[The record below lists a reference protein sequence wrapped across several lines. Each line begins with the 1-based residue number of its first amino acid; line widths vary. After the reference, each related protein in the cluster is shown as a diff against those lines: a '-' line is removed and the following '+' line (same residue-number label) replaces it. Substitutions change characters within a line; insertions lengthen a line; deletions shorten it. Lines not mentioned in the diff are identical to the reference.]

1 MITIIIIA
9 VRQLMQSAQGN
20 ELNADCCIVGGGP
33 AGLML
38 GYLLARAGLR
48 AVVIEKHPDFLRD
61 FRGDTIHPST
71 LEIMRQLGLLDELL
85 MLPHQRAEKLQA
97 EVAGEEVTMADFS
110 RLPVQCRFIA
120 FMPQW
125 DFLNFLAEK
134 AAQFPGFTLLPSTT
148 FDDFLYENG
157 AIVGV
162 KTLQGNES
170 NIIRTSLVI
179 GADGRNS
186 QVKLKAGLTGKS
198 FGSPRDVLWFRL
210 DKHVDDPQWGMG
222 HKGPKQNF
230 IVIDRGDYWQCGYTI
245 AKGQFD
251 ELKLAGLEGLKS
263 SMAQV
268 APFSAARMAE
278 VDDWEKLKLLS
289 IRIDRLDHW
298 MKPGVLC
305 IGDAAHAMSPIGGVG
320 VNLAIQ
326 DAVATANM
334 LTKPLQ
340 QANVT
345 LRDLQKVQ
353 QRRQFP
359 TVATQ
364 FLQIKMS
371 SNKRKRSTTSK
382 VPQII
387 SRFPFLRHLFGRLI
401 GLGFRTE
408 KPRYL

>member
-1 MITIIIIA
+1 
-9 VRQLMQSAQGN
+9 MQAAQEN
-20 ELNADCCIVGGGP
+20 AISADCCIVGGGP

-85 MLPHQRAEKLQA
+85 TLPHQRAEKLQA
-97 EVAGEEVTMADFS
+97 EVAGEEITMADFS
-110 RLPVQCRFIA
+110 RLPVECRFIA

-125 DFLNFLAEK
+125 DFLNFLAKK
-134 AAQFPGFTLLPSTT
+134 AAEFPGFTLLQSTE
-148 FDDFLYENG
+148 FNDLIYENG
-157 AIVGV
+157 VISGV
-162 KTLQGNES
+162 KTLQGNEPH
-170 NIIRTSLVI
+170 IIRTALVI

-186 QVKLKAGLTGKS
+186 QVKAKAGLTGKS
-198 FGSPRDVLWFRL
+198 FGAPRDVLWFRL
-210 DKHVDDPQWGMG
+210 EKHPDDPQLGMG

-245 AKGQFD
+245 QKNQLD
-251 ELKLAGLEGLKS
+251 ELKLAGLDALKS
-263 SMAQV
+263 TMAQV
-268 APFSAARMAE
+268 APFSAERMAE
-278 VDDWEKLKLLS
+278 VDEWDKLKLLS
-289 IRIDRLDHW
+289 IRIDRLDRW
-298 MKPGVLC
+298 MKPGLLC

-326 DAVATANM
+326 DAVAAANM

-340 QANVT
+340 QGNVA
-345 LRDLQKVQ
+345 LQDLQKVQ

-371 SNKRKRSTTSK
+371 SNKRKRSTASK

>member
-1 MITIIIIA
+1 
-9 VRQLMQSAQGN
+9 MQAAQEN
-20 ELNADCCIVGGGP
+20 AISADCCIVGGGP

-85 MLPHQRAEKLQA
+85 TLPHQRAEKLQA
-97 EVAGEEVTMADFS
+97 EVAGEEITMADFS
-110 RLPVQCRFIA
+110 RLPVECRFIA

-125 DFLNFLAEK
+125 DFLNFIAKK
-134 AAQFPGFTLLPSTT
+134 AAEFPGFTLLQSTE
-148 FDDFLYENG
+148 FNDFIYENG
-157 AIVGV
+157 VISGV
-162 KTLQGNES
+162 KTLQGNEPH
-170 NIIRTSLVI
+170 IIRTALVI

-186 QVKLKAGLTGKS
+186 QVKAKAGLTGKS
-198 FGSPRDVLWFRL
+198 FGAPRDVLWFRL
-210 DKHVDDPQWGMG
+210 EKHPDDPQLGMG

-245 AKGQFD
+245 QKNQLD
-251 ELKLAGLEGLKS
+251 ELKLAGLDALKS
-263 SMAQV
+263 TMAQV
-268 APFSAARMAE
+268 APFSAERMVE
-278 VDDWEKLKLLS
+278 VDEWDKLKLLS
-289 IRIDRLDHW
+289 IRIDRLDRW

-326 DAVATANM
+326 DAVAAANM

-340 QANVT
+340 QGNVA
-345 LRDLQKVQ
+345 LHDLQKVQ

-371 SNKRKRSTTSK
+371 SNKRKRSTPSK

-401 GLGFRTE
+401 GLGLRTE

>member
-1 MITIIIIA
+1 
-9 VRQLMQSAQGN
+9 MQPT
-20 ELNADCCIVGGGP
+20 ELSADCCIVGGGP

-48 AVVIEKHPDFLRD
+48 IVVIEKHPDFLRD

-71 LEIMRQLGLLDELL
+71 LEIMRQLGLLEELL
-85 MLPHQRAEKLQA
+85 TLPHQRAEKLQA
-97 EVAGEEVTMADFS
+97 EVAGQEVTMADFS

-125 DFLNFLAEK
+125 DFLNFLANK
-134 AAQFPGFTLLPSTT
+134 ASLFPGFTLLQSTV
-148 FDDFLYENG
+148 FDDLVYEEG
-157 AIVGV
+157 VITGV
-162 KTLQGNES
+162 KTLQGNDVCV
-170 NIIRTSLVI
+170 IRTKLVI

-186 QVKLKAGLTGKS
+186 QVRLKAKLQSKS
-198 FGSPRDVLWFRL
+198 FGSSRDVLWFRL
-210 DKHVDDPQWGMG
+210 DKQVDDPEWGMG

-230 IVIDRGDYWQCGYTI
+230 IVIDRGEYWQCGYTI
-245 AKGQFD
+245 NKGQF
-251 ELKLAGLEGLKS
+251 EALKRAGLDALIS
-263 SMAQV
+263 TMAEV
-268 APFSAARMAE
+268 APFSATRMAE
-278 VDDWEKLKLLS
+278 LDAWSKLKLLS
-289 IRIDRLDHW
+289 IRIDRLDQW

-326 DAVATANM
+326 DAVAAANC
-334 LTKPLQ
+334 LTQPLK
-340 QANVT
+340 NGDVT

-371 SNKRKRSTTSK
+371 SNKRKRTTPSK
-382 VPQII
+382 VPQMI

>member
-1 MITIIIIA
+1 
-9 VRQLMQSAQGN
+9 
-20 ELNADCCIVGGGP
+20 
-33 AGLML
+33 
-38 GYLLARAGLR
+38 
-48 AVVIEKHPDFLRD
+48 VVIEKHPDFLRD

-85 MLPHQRAEKLQA
+85 TLPHQRAEKLQA
-97 EVAGEEVTMADFS
+97 EVAGQEITMADFS

-125 DFLNFLAEK
+125 DFLNFLARK
-134 AAQFPGFTLLPSTT
+134 AVEFPHFTLLQSTA
-148 FDDFLYENG
+148 FEDFIDEHG

-162 KTLQGNES
+162 KTLQGNDS
-170 NIIRTSLVI
+170 KIIRTALVI

-186 QVKLKAGLTGKS
+186 QVKAKSGLTGKS
-198 FGSPRDVLWFRL
+198 YGAPRDVLWFRL
-210 DKHVDDPQWGMG
+210 DKKADDPHWGMG

-245 AKGQFD
+245 QKGQF
-251 ELKLAGLEGLKS
+251 ETLQQASLAVLIS
-263 SMAQV
+263 TMAQV
-268 APFSAARMAE
+268 APFSAERMAE
-278 VDDWEKLKLLS
+278 VDSWDKLKLLS
-289 IRIDRLDHW
+289 IRIDRLDRW

-326 DAVATANM
+326 DAVAAANM
-334 LTKPLQ
+334 LTKPLLQ
-340 QANVT
+340 GKVT

-371 SNKRKRSTTSK
+371 SNKRPRSTPSK

-387 SRFPFLRHLFGRLI
+387 SRYPFLRHLFGRLI

-408 KPRYL
+408 KPRYLS

>member
-1 MITIIIIA
+1 
-9 VRQLMQSAQGN
+9 MQVAQEN
-20 ELNADCCIVGGGP
+20 AISADCCIVGGGP

-85 MLPHQRAEKLQA
+85 TLPHQRAEKLQA
-97 EVAGEEVTMADFS
+97 EVAGEEITMADFS
-110 RLPVQCRFIA
+110 RLPVECRFIA

-125 DFLNFLAEK
+125 DFLNFLAKK
-134 AAQFPGFTLLPSTT
+134 ATEFPGFTLLQSTA
-148 FDDFLYENG
+148 FDDFIYENG
-157 AIVGV
+157 VISGV
-162 KTLQGNES
+162 KTLQGNECH
-170 NIIRTSLVI
+170 IIRTALVI

-186 QVKLKAGLTGKS
+186 QVKAKAGLTGKS
-198 FGSPRDVLWFRL
+198 FGAPRDVLWFRL
-210 DKHVDDPQWGMG
+210 EKHPDDPQLGMG

-245 AKGQFD
+245 QKNQLD
-251 ELKLAGLEGLKS
+251 ELKLAGLDALKS
-263 SMAQV
+263 TMAQV
-268 APFSAARMAE
+268 APFSAERMAE
-278 VDDWEKLKLLS
+278 VDEWDKLKLLS
-289 IRIDRLDHW
+289 IRIDRLDRW

-326 DAVATANM
+326 DAVAAANM

-340 QANVT
+340 QGNVA
-345 LRDLQKVQ
+345 LHDLQKVQ

-371 SNKRKRSTTSK
+371 SNKRKRSTPSK

-387 SRFPFLRHLFGRLI
+387 SRFPLLRHLFGRLI

>member
-1 MITIIIIA
+1 
-9 VRQLMQSAQGN
+9 MQTPLGK
-20 ELNADCCIVGGGP
+20 ELTADCCIVGGGP

-38 GYLLARAGLR
+38 SYLLARAGLKV
-48 AVVIEKHPDFLRD
+48 VVIEKHPDFLRD

-71 LEIMRQLGLLDELL
+71 LEIMHQLGLLDELL
-85 MLPHQRAEKLQA
+85 ALPHQRAEKLQA

-125 DFLNFLAEK
+125 DFLNFLADK
-134 AAQFPGFTLLPSTT
+134 AAQFPGFTLLQSTA
-148 FDDFLYENG
+148 FDDFLYEKG
-157 AIVGV
+157 EISGV
-162 KTLQGNES
+162 QALQGNEKWVV
-170 NIIRTSLVI
+170 RTSLVI

-186 QVKLKAGLTGKS
+186 QVKAQAGLTGKS
-198 FGSPRDVLWFRL
+198 FGAPRDVLWFRL
-210 DKHVDDPQWGMG
+210 DKQPDDPEWGMG

-245 AKGQFD
+245 QKGQF
-251 ELKLAGLEGLKS
+251 EALKAAGLEVLINAI
-263 SMAQV
+263 AQV

-278 VDDWEKLKLLS
+278 VDEWEKLKLLS
-289 IRIDRLDHW
+289 IRIDRLDRW

-334 LTKPLQ
+334 LTSPLLKG
-340 QANVT
+340 NVT

-353 QRRQFP
+353 KRRQFP

-371 SNKRKRSTTSK
+371 GGKRKRTTPSK
-382 VPQII
+382 VPQLI

-408 KPRYL
+408 KPQHL

>member
-1 MITIIIIA
+1 
-9 VRQLMQSAQGN
+9 
-20 ELNADCCIVGGGP
+20 
-33 AGLML
+33 ML
-38 GYLLARAGLR
+38 SYLLARAGLKV
-48 AVVIEKHPDFLRD
+48 VVIEKHPDFLRD

-71 LEIMRQLGLLDELL
+71 LEIMHQLGLLDELL
-85 MLPHQRAEKLQA
+85 ALPHQRAEKLQA

-125 DFLNFLAEK
+125 DFLNFLADK
-134 AAQFPGFTLLPSTT
+134 AAQFPGFTLLQSTA
-148 FDDFLYENG
+148 FDDFLYEKG
-157 AIVGV
+157 EISGV
-162 KTLQGNES
+162 QALQGNEKWVV
-170 NIIRTSLVI
+170 RTSLVI

-186 QVKLKAGLTGKS
+186 QVKAQAGLTGKS
-198 FGSPRDVLWFRL
+198 FGAPRDVLWFRL
-210 DKHVDDPQWGMG
+210 DKQPDDPEWGMG

-245 AKGQFD
+245 QKGQF
-251 ELKLAGLEGLKS
+251 EALKAAGLEVLINAI
-263 SMAQV
+263 AQV

-278 VDDWEKLKLLS
+278 VDEWEKLKLLS
-289 IRIDRLDHW
+289 TRIDRLDRW
-298 MKPGVLC
+298 MKTGVLC

-334 LTKPLQ
+334 LTSPLLKG
-340 QANVT
+340 NVT

-371 SNKRKRSTTSK
+371 GGKRKRTTPSK
-382 VPQII
+382 VPQLIN
-387 SRFPFLRHLFGRLI
+387 RFPFLRHLFGRLI

-408 KPRYL
+408 KPQHL

>member
-1 MITIIIIA
+1 
-9 VRQLMQSAQGN
+9 MQAAEVNALS
-20 ELNADCCIVGGGP
+20 ADCCIVGGGP

-85 MLPHQRAEKLQA
+85 TLPHQRAEKLQA
-97 EVAGEEVTMADFS
+97 EVAGEEITMADFS

-125 DFLNFLAEK
+125 DFLNFLAKK
-134 AAQFPGFTLLPSTT
+134 AAEFPGFTLLQSTE
-148 FDDFLYENG
+148 FDDFIYENG
-157 AIVGV
+157 VISGV
-162 KTLQGNES
+162 KTLQGNEPH
-170 NIIRTSLVI
+170 ITRTALVI

-186 QVKLKAGLTGKS
+186 QVKAKAGLTGKS
-198 FGSPRDVLWFRL
+198 FGAPRDVLWFRL
-210 DKHVDDPQWGMG
+210 EKHPDDPQLGMG

-245 AKGQFD
+245 QKNQLD
-251 ELKLAGLEGLKS
+251 ELKLAGLDALKS
-263 SMAQV
+263 TMAQV
-268 APFSAARMAE
+268 APFSAERMAE
-278 VDDWEKLKLLS
+278 VDEWDKLKLLS
-289 IRIDRLDHW
+289 IRIDRLDRW

-326 DAVATANM
+326 DAVAAANM

-340 QANVT
+340 QGNVA
-345 LRDLQKVQ
+345 LHDLQKVQ

-371 SNKRKRSTTSK
+371 SNKRKRSTPSK

>member
-1 MITIIIIA
+1 
-9 VRQLMQSAQGN
+9 MQVAQEN
-20 ELNADCCIVGGGP
+20 AISADCCIVGGGP

-85 MLPHQRAEKLQA
+85 TLPHQRAEKLQA
-97 EVAGEEVTMADFS
+97 EVAGEEITMADFS
-110 RLPVQCRFIA
+110 RLPVECRFIA

-125 DFLNFLAEK
+125 DFLNFLAKK
-134 AAQFPGFTLLPSTT
+134 AAEFPGFTLLQSTE
-148 FDDFLYENG
+148 FDDFIYENG
-157 AIVGV
+157 VISGV
-162 KTLQGNES
+162 KTLQGNEPH
-170 NIIRTSLVI
+170 ITRTALVI

-186 QVKLKAGLTGKS
+186 QVKAKAGLTGKS
-198 FGSPRDVLWFRL
+198 FGAPRDVLWFRL
-210 DKHVDDPQWGMG
+210 EKHPDDPQLGMG

-245 AKGQFD
+245 QKNQLD
-251 ELKLAGLEGLKS
+251 ELKLAGLDALKS
-263 SMAQV
+263 TMAQV
-268 APFSAARMAE
+268 APFSAERMAE
-278 VDDWEKLKLLS
+278 VDEWDKLKLLS
-289 IRIDRLDHW
+289 IRIDRLDRW

-326 DAVATANM
+326 DAVAAANM

-340 QANVT
+340 QGNVA
-345 LRDLQKVQ
+345 LHDLQKVQ

-371 SNKRKRSTTSK
+371 SNKRKRSTPSK

>member
-1 MITIIIIA
+1 
-9 VRQLMQSAQGN
+9 
-20 ELNADCCIVGGGP
+20 
-33 AGLML
+33 ML
-38 GYLLARAGLR
+38 SYLLARAGLKV
-48 AVVIEKHPDFLRD
+48 VVIEKHPDFLHD

-71 LEIMRQLGLLDELL
+71 LEIMHQLGLLDELL
-85 MLPHQRAEKLQA
+85 ALPHQRAEKLQA

-125 DFLNFLAEK
+125 DFLNFLADK
-134 AAQFPGFTLLPSTT
+134 AAQFPGFTLLQSTA
-148 FDDFLYENG
+148 FDDFLYEKG
-157 AIVGV
+157 EISGV
-162 KTLQGNES
+162 QALQGNEKWVV
-170 NIIRTSLVI
+170 RTSLVI

-186 QVKLKAGLTGKS
+186 QVKAQAGLTGKS
-198 FGSPRDVLWFRL
+198 FGAPRDVLWFRL
-210 DKHVDDPQWGMG
+210 DKQPDDPEWGMG

-245 AKGQFD
+245 QKGQF
-251 ELKLAGLEGLKS
+251 EALKAAGLEVLINAI
-263 SMAQV
+263 AQV

-278 VDDWEKLKLLS
+278 VDEWEKLKLLS
-289 IRIDRLDHW
+289 IRIDRLDRW

-334 LTKPLQ
+334 LTSPLLKG
-340 QANVT
+340 NVT

-371 SNKRKRSTTSK
+371 GGKRKRTTPSK
-382 VPQII
+382 VPQLI

-408 KPRYL
+408 KPQHL

>member
-1 MITIIIIA
+1 
-9 VRQLMQSAQGN
+9 MQVAQEN
-20 ELNADCCIVGGGP
+20 AISADCCIVGGGP

-71 LEIMRQLGLLDELL
+71 LEVMRQLGLLDELL
-85 MLPHQRAEKLQA
+85 TLPHQRAEKLQA
-97 EVAGEEVTMADFS
+97 EVAGEEITMADFS
-110 RLPVQCRFIA
+110 RLPVECRFIA

-125 DFLNFLAEK
+125 DFLNFLAKK
-134 AAQFPGFTLLPSTT
+134 AAEFPGFTLLQSTA
-148 FDDFLYENG
+148 FNDFIYENG
-157 AIVGV
+157 VISGV
-162 KTLQGNES
+162 KTLQGNEPH
-170 NIIRTSLVI
+170 IIRTALVI

-186 QVKLKAGLTGKS
+186 QVKAKAGLTGKS
-198 FGSPRDVLWFRL
+198 FGAPRDVLWFRL
-210 DKHVDDPQWGMG
+210 EKHPDDPQLGMG

-245 AKGQFD
+245 QKNQLD
-251 ELKLAGLEGLKS
+251 ELKLAGLDALKS
-263 SMAQV
+263 AMAQV
-268 APFSAARMAE
+268 APFSAERMAE
-278 VDDWEKLKLLS
+278 VDGWDKLKLLS
-289 IRIDRLDHW
+289 IRIDRLDRW

-326 DAVATANM
+326 DAVAAANM

-340 QANVT
+340 QGNVA
-345 LRDLQKVQ
+345 LHHLQKVQ

-371 SNKRKRSTTSK
+371 SNKRKRSTPSK

>member
-1 MITIIIIA
+1 
-9 VRQLMQSAQGN
+9 MQVAQEN
-20 ELNADCCIVGGGP
+20 AISADCCIVGGGP

-85 MLPHQRAEKLQA
+85 TLPHQRAEKLQA
-97 EVAGEEVTMADFS
+97 EVAGEEITMADFS
-110 RLPVQCRFIA
+110 RLPVECRFIA

-125 DFLNFLAEK
+125 DFLNFLAKK
-134 AAQFPGFTLLPSTT
+134 AAEFPGFTLLQSTE
-148 FDDFLYENG
+148 FNDFIYENG
-157 AIVGV
+157 VISGV
-162 KTLQGNES
+162 KTLQGNECH
-170 NIIRTSLVI
+170 IIRTALVV

-186 QVKLKAGLTGKS
+186 QVKAKAGLTGKS
-198 FGSPRDVLWFRL
+198 FGAPRDVLWFRL
-210 DKHVDDPQWGMG
+210 EKHPDDPQLGMG

-245 AKGQFD
+245 QKNQLD
-251 ELKLAGLEGLKS
+251 ELKLAGLDALKS
-263 SMAQV
+263 TMAQV
-268 APFSAARMAE
+268 TPFSAERMAE
-278 VDDWEKLKLLS
+278 VDEWDKLKLLS
-289 IRIDRLDHW
+289 IRIDRLDRW

-326 DAVATANM
+326 DAVAAANM

-340 QANVT
+340 QGNVA
-345 LRDLQKVQ
+345 LHDLQKVQ

-371 SNKRKRSTTSK
+371 SNKRKRSTPSK

>member
-1 MITIIIIA
+1 
-9 VRQLMQSAQGN
+9 MQAAQEN
-20 ELNADCCIVGGGP
+20 AISADCCIVGGGP

-85 MLPHQRAEKLQA
+85 TLPHQRAEKLQA
-97 EVAGEEVTMADFS
+97 EVAGEEITMADFS
-110 RLPVQCRFIA
+110 RLPVECRFIA

-125 DFLNFLAEK
+125 DFLNFLAKK
-134 AAQFPGFTLLPSTT
+134 AAEFPGFTLLQSTE
-148 FDDFLYENG
+148 FNDFIYENG
-157 AIVGV
+157 VISGV
-162 KTLQGNES
+162 KTLQGNECH
-170 NIIRTSLVI
+170 IIRTALVI

-186 QVKLKAGLTGKS
+186 QVKAKAGLTGKS
-198 FGSPRDVLWFRL
+198 FGAPRDVLWFRL
-210 DKHVDDPQWGMG
+210 EKHPDDPQLGMG

-245 AKGQFD
+245 QKNQLD
-251 ELKLAGLEGLKS
+251 ELKLAGLDALKS
-263 SMAQV
+263 TMAQV
-268 APFSAARMAE
+268 APFSAERMAE
-278 VDDWEKLKLLS
+278 VDEWDKLKLLS
-289 IRIDRLDHW
+289 IRIDRLDRW

-326 DAVATANM
+326 DAVAAANM

-340 QANVT
+340 QGNVA
-345 LRDLQKVQ
+345 LHDLQKVQ

-371 SNKRKRSTTSK
+371 SNKRKRSTPSK

-387 SRFPFLRHLFGRLI
+387 SRFPLLRHLFGRLI

>member
-1 MITIIIIA
+1 
-9 VRQLMQSAQGN
+9 
-20 ELNADCCIVGGGP
+20 
-33 AGLML
+33 
-38 GYLLARAGLR
+38 
-48 AVVIEKHPDFLRD
+48 
-61 FRGDTIHPST
+61 
-71 LEIMRQLGLLDELL
+71 
-85 MLPHQRAEKLQA
+85 
-97 EVAGEEVTMADFS
+97 
-110 RLPVQCRFIA
+110 
-120 FMPQW
+120 MPQW
-125 DFLNFLAEK
+125 EFLNFLAKK
-134 AAQFPGFTLLPSTT
+134 AAEFPGFTLLQSTE
-148 FDDFLYENG
+148 FDDFIYENG
-157 AIVGV
+157 VISGV
-162 KTLQGNES
+162 KTLQGNEPH
-170 NIIRTSLVI
+170 ITRTALVI

-186 QVKLKAGLTGKS
+186 QVKAKAGLTGKS
-198 FGSPRDVLWFRL
+198 FGAPRDVLWFRL
-210 DKHVDDPQWGMG
+210 EKHPDDPQLGMG

-245 AKGQFD
+245 QKNQLD
-251 ELKLAGLEGLKS
+251 ELKLAGLDALKS
-263 SMAQV
+263 TMAQV
-268 APFSAARMAE
+268 APFSAERMAE
-278 VDDWEKLKLLS
+278 VDEWDKLKLLS
-289 IRIDRLDHW
+289 IRIDRLDRW

-326 DAVATANM
+326 DAVAAANL

-340 QANVT
+340 QGNVA
-345 LRDLQKVQ
+345 LHDLQKVQ

-371 SNKRKRSTTSK
+371 SNKRKRSTPSK

>member
-1 MITIIIIA
+1 
-9 VRQLMQSAQGN
+9 MQTPLGK
-20 ELNADCCIVGGGP
+20 ELTADCCIVGGGP

-38 GYLLARAGLR
+38 SYLLARAGLKV
-48 AVVIEKHPDFLRD
+48 VVIEKHPDFLHD

-71 LEIMRQLGLLDELL
+71 LEIMHQLGLLDELL
-85 MLPHQRAEKLQA
+85 ALPHQRAEKLQA

-125 DFLNFLAEK
+125 DFLNFLADK
-134 AAQFPGFTLLPSTT
+134 AAQFPGFTLLQSTA
-148 FDDFLYENG
+148 FDDFLYEKG
-157 AIVGV
+157 EISGV
-162 KTLQGNES
+162 QALQGNEKWVV
-170 NIIRTSLVI
+170 RTSLVI

-186 QVKLKAGLTGKS
+186 QVKAQAGLTGKS
-198 FGSPRDVLWFRL
+198 FGAPRDVLWFRL
-210 DKHVDDPQWGMG
+210 DKQPDDPEWGMG

-245 AKGQFD
+245 QKGQF
-251 ELKLAGLEGLKS
+251 EALKAAGLEVLINAI
-263 SMAQV
+263 AQV

-278 VDDWEKLKLLS
+278 VDEWEKLKLLS
-289 IRIDRLDHW
+289 IRIDRLDRW

-334 LTKPLQ
+334 LTSPLLKG
-340 QANVT
+340 NVT

-371 SNKRKRSTTSK
+371 GGKRKRTTPSK
-382 VPQII
+382 VPQLI

-408 KPRYL
+408 KPQHL

>member
-1 MITIIIIA
+1 
-9 VRQLMQSAQGN
+9 MQAAQEN
-20 ELNADCCIVGGGP
+20 AISADCCIVGGGP

-85 MLPHQRAEKLQA
+85 TLPHQRAEKLQA
-97 EVAGEEVTMADFS
+97 EVAGEEITMADFS
-110 RLPVQCRFIA
+110 RLPVECRFIA

-125 DFLNFLAEK
+125 DFLNFLAKK
-134 AAQFPGFTLLPSTT
+134 AAEFPGFTLLQSTE
-148 FDDFLYENG
+148 FNDFIYENG
-157 AIVGV
+157 VISGV
-162 KTLQGNES
+162 KTLQGNEPH
-170 NIIRTSLVI
+170 IIRTALVI

-186 QVKLKAGLTGKS
+186 QVKAKAGLTGKS
-198 FGSPRDVLWFRL
+198 FGAPRDVLWFRL
-210 DKHVDDPQWGMG
+210 EKHPDDPQLGMG

-245 AKGQFD
+245 QKNQLD
-251 ELKLAGLEGLKS
+251 ELKLAGFDALKS
-263 SMAQV
+263 TMAQV
-268 APFSAARMAE
+268 APFGAERMAE
-278 VDDWEKLKLLS
+278 VDEWDKLKLLS
-289 IRIDRLDHW
+289 IRIDRLDRW

-326 DAVATANM
+326 DAVAAANM

-340 QANVT
+340 QGNVA
-345 LRDLQKVQ
+345 LHDLQKVQ

-371 SNKRKRSTTSK
+371 SNKRKRSTPSK

-387 SRFPFLRHLFGRLI
+387 SRFPLLRHLFGRLI

>member
-1 MITIIIIA
+1 
-9 VRQLMQSAQGN
+9 MQTPLGK
-20 ELNADCCIVGGGP
+20 ELTADCCIVGGGP

-38 GYLLARAGLR
+38 SYLLARAGLKV
-48 AVVIEKHPDFLRD
+48 VVIEKHPDFLRD

-71 LEIMRQLGLLDELL
+71 LEIMHQLGLLDELL
-85 MLPHQRAEKLQA
+85 ALPHQRAEKLQA

-125 DFLNFLAEK
+125 DFLNFLADK
-134 AAQFPGFTLLPSTT
+134 AAQFPGFTLLQSTA
-148 FDDFLYENG
+148 FDDFLYEKG
-157 AIVGV
+157 EISGV
-162 KTLQGNES
+162 QALQGNEKW
-170 NIIRTSLVI
+170 IVRTSLVI

-186 QVKLKAGLTGKS
+186 QVKAQAGLTGKS
-198 FGSPRDVLWFRL
+198 FGAPRDVLWFRL
-210 DKHVDDPQWGMG
+210 DKQPDDPEWGMG

-245 AKGQFD
+245 QKGQF
-251 ELKLAGLEGLKS
+251 EALKAAGLEVLINAI
-263 SMAQV
+263 AQV

-278 VDDWEKLKLLS
+278 VDEWEKLKLLS
-289 IRIDRLDHW
+289 IRIDRLDRW

-334 LTKPLQ
+334 LTRPLLKG
-340 QANVT
+340 NVT

-353 QRRQFP
+353 RRRQFP

-371 SNKRKRSTTSK
+371 GGKRKRTTPSK
-382 VPQII
+382 VPQLI

-408 KPRYL
+408 KPQHL

>member
-1 MITIIIIA
+1 
-9 VRQLMQSAQGN
+9 MQPTK
-20 ELNADCCIVGGGP
+20 LTADCCIVGGGP

-38 GYLLARAGLR
+38 GYLMARAGLQV
-48 AVVIEKHPDFLRD
+48 VVIEKHPDFLRD

-85 MLPHQRAEKLQA
+85 ALPHQRAEKLQA
-97 EVAGEEVTMADFS
+97 EVAGQEITMADFS

-125 DFLNFLAEK
+125 DFLNFLARK
-134 AAQFPGFTLLPSTT
+134 AAAFSGFTLLQSTA
-148 FDDFLYENG
+148 FADLVYENG
-157 AIVGV
+157 AIVAV
-162 KTLQGNES
+162 KTLQGNEQL
-170 NIIRTSLVI
+170 IIQTPLVI

-186 QVKLKAGLTGKS
+186 QVRAKAGLQSKS
-198 FGSPRDVLWFRL
+198 FGSSRDVLWFRL
-210 DKHVDDPQWGMG
+210 DKQTGDPQWGMG

-230 IVIDRGDYWQCGYTI
+230 IVIDRGDYWQCGFTI
-245 AKGQFD
+245 QKGQFD
-251 ELKLAGLEGLKS
+251 ELKHAGLEVLKHT
-263 SMAQV
+263 MAEV
-268 APFSAARMAE
+268 APFSEERMAE
-278 VDDWEKLKLLS
+278 LDSWDKLKLLS
-289 IRIDRLDHW
+289 IRIDRLEQW
-298 MKPGVLC
+298 AKPGVLC

-320 VNLAIQ
+320 GNLAIQ
-326 DAVATANM
+326 DAVAA
-334 LTKPLQ
+334 
-340 QANVT
+340 ANVLTQPLKDNTLT

-353 QRRQFP
+353 RRRQFP

-371 SNKRKRSTTSK
+371 SNKRKRSTPSK

-408 KPRYL
+408 RPEHLN

>member
-1 MITIIIIA
+1 
-9 VRQLMQSAQGN
+9 MQAAQEN
-20 ELNADCCIVGGGP
+20 AISADCCIVGGGP

-85 MLPHQRAEKLQA
+85 TLPHQRAEKLQA
-97 EVAGEEVTMADFS
+97 EVAGEEITMADFS
-110 RLPVQCRFIA
+110 RLPVECRFIA

-125 DFLNFLAEK
+125 DFLNFLAKK
-134 AAQFPGFTLLPSTT
+134 AAEFPGFTLLQSTE
-148 FDDFLYENG
+148 FNDFIYENG
-157 AIVGV
+157 VISGV
-162 KTLQGNES
+162 KTLQGNEPH
-170 NIIRTSLVI
+170 IIRTALVI

-186 QVKLKAGLTGKS
+186 QVKAKAGLTGKS
-198 FGSPRDVLWFRL
+198 FGAPRDVLWFRL
-210 DKHVDDPQWGMG
+210 EKHPDDPQLGMG

-245 AKGQFD
+245 QKNQLD
-251 ELKLAGLEGLKS
+251 ELKLAGLDALKS
-263 SMAQV
+263 TMAQV
-268 APFSAARMAE
+268 APFSAERMAE
-278 VDDWEKLKLLS
+278 VDEWDKLKLLS
-289 IRIDRLDHW
+289 IRIDRLDRW

-326 DAVATANM
+326 DAVAAANM

-340 QANVT
+340 QGNVA
-345 LRDLQKVQ
+345 LHDLQKVQ

-371 SNKRKRSTTSK
+371 SNKRKRSTPSK

>member
-1 MITIIIIA
+1 
-9 VRQLMQSAQGN
+9 
-20 ELNADCCIVGGGP
+20 
-33 AGLML
+33 ML
-38 GYLLARAGLR
+38 SYLLARAGLKV
-48 AVVIEKHPDFLRD
+48 VVIEKHPDFLRD

-71 LEIMRQLGLLDELL
+71 LEIMHQLGLLDELL
-85 MLPHQRAEKLQA
+85 ALPHQRAEKLQA
-97 EVAGEEVTMADFS
+97 EVAGQEVTMADFS

-125 DFLNFLAEK
+125 DFLNFLADK
-134 AAQFPGFTLLPSTT
+134 AAQFPGFTLLQSTA
-148 FDDFLYENG
+148 FDDFLYEKG
-157 AIVGV
+157 EISGV
-162 KTLQGNES
+162 QALQGNEKWVV
-170 NIIRTSLVI
+170 RTSLVI

-186 QVKLKAGLTGKS
+186 QVKAQAGLTGKS
-198 FGSPRDVLWFRL
+198 FGAPRDVLWFRL
-210 DKHVDDPQWGMG
+210 DKQPDDPEWGMG

-245 AKGQFD
+245 QKGQF
-251 ELKLAGLEGLKS
+251 EALKAAGLEVLINAI
-263 SMAQV
+263 AQV

-278 VDDWEKLKLLS
+278 VDEWEKLKLLS
-289 IRIDRLDHW
+289 IRIDRLDRW

-334 LTKPLQ
+334 LTRPLLKG
-340 QANVT
+340 NVT

-353 QRRQFP
+353 KRRQFP

-371 SNKRKRSTTSK
+371 GGKRKRTTPSK
-382 VPQII
+382 VPQLI

-408 KPRYL
+408 KPQHL

>member
-1 MITIIIIA
+1 
-9 VRQLMQSAQGN
+9 MQPT
-20 ELNADCCIVGGGP
+20 ELSADCCIVGGGP

-48 AVVIEKHPDFLRD
+48 IVVIEKHPDFLRD

-71 LEIMRQLGLLDELL
+71 LEIMRQLGLLEELL
-85 MLPHQRAEKLQA
+85 TLPHQRAEKLQA
-97 EVAGEEVTMADFS
+97 EVAGQEITMADFS

-125 DFLNFLAEK
+125 DFLNFLANK
-134 AAQFPGFTLLPSTT
+134 ASLFPGFTLLQSTV
-148 FDDFLYENG
+148 FDDLVYEEG
-157 AIVGV
+157 VITGV
-162 KTLQGNES
+162 KTLQGNDVCV
-170 NIIRTSLVI
+170 IRTKLVI

-186 QVKLKAGLTGKS
+186 QVRLKAKLQSKS
-198 FGSPRDVLWFRL
+198 FGSSRDVLWFRL
-210 DKHVDDPQWGMG
+210 DKQVDDPEWGMG

-230 IVIDRGDYWQCGYTI
+230 IVIDRGEYWQCGYTI
-245 AKGQFD
+245 NKGQF
-251 ELKLAGLEGLKS
+251 EALKRAGLDALIS
-263 SMAQV
+263 TMAEV
-268 APFSAARMAE
+268 APFSATRMAE
-278 VDDWEKLKLLS
+278 LDAWSKLKLLS
-289 IRIDRLDHW
+289 IRIDRLDQW

-326 DAVATANM
+326 DAVAAANC
-334 LTKPLQ
+334 LTQPLKNGD
-340 QANVT
+340 AT

-353 QRRQFP
+353 KRRQFP

-371 SNKRKRSTTSK
+371 SNKRKRTTPSK
-382 VPQII
+382 VPQMI

>member
-1 MITIIIIA
+1 
-9 VRQLMQSAQGN
+9 MQPT
-20 ELNADCCIVGGGP
+20 ELTADCCIVGGGP

-38 GYLLARAGLR
+38 GYLLARSGLSV
-48 AVVIEKHPDFLRD
+48 VVIEKHPDFLRD

-71 LEIMRQLGLLDELL
+71 LEIMRHLGLLDELL
-85 MLPHQRAEKLQA
+85 TLPHQRAEKLQA
-97 EVAGEEVTMADFS
+97 EVAGQEITMADFS

-125 DFLNFLAEK
+125 DFLNFLASK
-134 AAQFPGFTLLPSTT
+134 AAAFPGFTLLQSTA
-148 FDDFLYENG
+148 FDDLIYAEG
-157 AIVGV
+157 MVSGV
-162 KTLQGNES
+162 KTLQGNDTR
-170 NIIRTSLVI
+170 IIHTSLVI

-186 QVKLKAGLTGKS
+186 EVRAKAGLQSKS
-198 FGSPRDVLWFRL
+198 FGSSRDVLWFRL
-210 DKHVDDPQWGMG
+210 GKQGSDPEWGMG

-245 AKGQFD
+245 QKGEFD
-251 ELKLAGLEGLKS
+251 ALKLAGLETLKQA
-263 SMAQV
+263 MAEV
-268 APFSAARMAE
+268 APFSAERMA
-278 VDDWEKLKLLS
+278 DLDGWDKLKLLS
-289 IRIDRLDHW
+289 IRIDRLDQW

-326 DAVATANM
+326 DAVAAANC
-334 LTKPLQ
+334 LTLPLKKGH
-340 QANVT
+340 VT

-371 SNKRKRSTTSK
+371 SNKRKRTTPSK
-382 VPQII
+382 VPQMI

-408 KPRYL
+408 KPEHLNE

>member
-1 MITIIIIA
+1 MQTTEGK
-9 VRQLMQSAQGN
+9 QLT
-20 ELNADCCIVGGGP
+20 ADCCIVGGGP

-38 GYLLARAGLR
+38 GYLLARAGLSV
-48 AVVIEKHPDFLRD
+48 VVIEKHPDFLRD

-71 LEIMRQLGLLDELL
+71 LEIMRHLGLLDELL
-85 MLPHQRAEKLQA
+85 TLPHQRAEKLQA
-97 EVAGEEVTMADFS
+97 EVAGQEVTMADFS

-125 DFLNFLAEK
+125 DFLNFLARK
-134 AAQFPGFTLLPSTT
+134 AAAFTGFTLLQSTA
-148 FDDFLYENG
+148 FDDLLYEKDVV
-157 AIVGV
+157 AGV

-170 NIIRTSLVI
+170 LTIRTSLVI
-179 GADGRNS
+179 GADGRHS
-186 QVKLKAGLTGKS
+186 QVRTKAGLRGKS
-198 FGSPRDVLWFRL
+198 FGAPRDVLWFRL
-210 DKHVDDPQWGMG
+210 DKVADDPEWGMG

-245 AKGQFD
+245 QKGQWD
-251 ELKLAGLEGLKS
+251 ELKLAGLDALKH

-268 APFSAARMAE
+268 APFSATRMAE
-278 VDDWEKLKLLS
+278 LDAWDKLKLLS

-326 DAVATANM
+326 DAVAAANY
-334 LTKPLQ
+334 LIPPLKKGH
-340 QANVT
+340 VT

-371 SNKRKRSTTSK
+371 SNKRKRTTPSK
-382 VPQII
+382 VPQMIG
-387 SRFPFLRHLFGRLI
+387 RFPFLRHLFGRLI

-408 KPRYL
+408 RPRYMD

>member
-1 MITIIIIA
+1 MITIIIFG
-9 VRQLMQSAQGN
+9 VRHRMQAAEVNALS
-20 ELNADCCIVGGGP
+20 ADCCIVGGGP

-85 MLPHQRAEKLQA
+85 TLPHQRAEKLQA
-97 EVAGEEVTMADFS
+97 EVAGEEITMADFS

-125 DFLNFLAEK
+125 DFLNFLAKK
-134 AAQFPGFTLLPSTT
+134 AAEFPGFTLLQSTE
-148 FDDFLYENG
+148 FDDFIYENG
-157 AIVGV
+157 VISGV
-162 KTLQGNES
+162 KTLQGNEPH
-170 NIIRTSLVI
+170 ITRTALVI

-186 QVKLKAGLTGKS
+186 QVKAKAGLTGKS
-198 FGSPRDVLWFRL
+198 FGAPRDVLWFRL
-210 DKHVDDPQWGMG
+210 EKHPDDPQLGMG

-245 AKGQFD
+245 QKNQLD
-251 ELKLAGLEGLKS
+251 ELKLAGLDALKS
-263 SMAQV
+263 TMAQV
-268 APFSAARMAE
+268 APFSAERMAE
-278 VDDWEKLKLLS
+278 VDEWDKLKLLS
-289 IRIDRLDHW
+289 IRIDRLDRW

-326 DAVATANM
+326 DAVAAANM

-340 QANVT
+340 QGNVA
-345 LRDLQKVQ
+345 LHDLQKVQ

-371 SNKRKRSTTSK
+371 SNKRKRSTPSK

>member
-1 MITIIIIA
+1 
-9 VRQLMQSAQGN
+9 
-20 ELNADCCIVGGGP
+20 
-33 AGLML
+33 ML

-71 LEIMRQLGLLDELL
+71 LEVMRQLGLLDELL
-85 MLPHQRAEKLQA
+85 TLPHQRAEKLQA
-97 EVAGEEVTMADFS
+97 EVAGEEITMADFS
-110 RLPVQCRFIA
+110 RLPVECRFIA

-125 DFLNFLAEK
+125 DFLNFLAKK
-134 AAQFPGFTLLPSTT
+134 AAEFPGFTLLQSTA
-148 FDDFLYENG
+148 FNDFIYENG
-157 AIVGV
+157 VISGV
-162 KTLQGNES
+162 KTLQGNEPH
-170 NIIRTSLVI
+170 IIRTALVI

-186 QVKLKAGLTGKS
+186 QVKAKAGLTGKS
-198 FGSPRDVLWFRL
+198 FGAPRDVLWFRL
-210 DKHVDDPQWGMG
+210 EKHPDDPQLGMG

-245 AKGQFD
+245 QKNQLD
-251 ELKLAGLEGLKS
+251 ELKLAGLDALKS
-263 SMAQV
+263 TIAQV
-268 APFSAARMAE
+268 APFSAERMAE
-278 VDDWEKLKLLS
+278 VDGWDKLKLLS
-289 IRIDRLDHW
+289 IRIDRLDRW

-305 IGDAAHAMSPIGGVG
+305 IGDASHALSPIGGVG

-326 DAVATANM
+326 DALAAANM

-340 QANVT
+340 QGNVA
-345 LRDLQKVQ
+345 LHHLQKVQ

-371 SNKRKRSTTSK
+371 SNKRKRSTPSK